1 MPVVNFMDNP
11 WFVRILKV
19 MVTVL
24 INAQMESMLMSI
36 NYVMVRMK
44 NEILICKYRI

>member
-1 MPVVNFMDNP
+1 MPVVNLMDYP
-11 WFVRILKV
+11 WIVRILKV

-36 NYVMVRMK
+36 NYVVLVRMK
-44 NEILICKYRI
+44 NEILICKY